1 MSLPLQKRNNLYA
14 IKIAKSLY
22 SNDSIERA
30 IREHSDI
37 ARKSEVQKS
46 RKYHKIE
53 LKVKELS
60 EALEWANYLFYLN
73 R

>member
-1 MSLPLQKRNNLYA
+1 MSLPLQKRNNLFV
-14 IKIAKSLY
+14 INIPKSLY
-22 SNDSIERA
+22 SNNSIDQA
-30 IREHSDI
+30 IGEHSDI